1 MKGHGNMKG
10 GEKDV
15 MKMISEEKI
24 NLQNMLRSLR
34 NIERLQHDPLSNL
47 CKIKQE
53 VVKIEKMLKQSKLND
68 FVKENIERHI
78 GDVKSKIPEWEKNI
92 KKTFGQKLENEL
104 RKAGFELKGHY
115 PLLKVSFYTLE
126 VDLENFKVLIWY
138 GPQQEKLETCKL
150 VPEEIVKKLRVIQ
163 DKITQRHFN
172 DNEFLSKV
180 YEAYKISVYRQ
191 NKKLGD
197 QISISDILLEYVFL
211 IQDKKFRANPTKYN
225 YKEYGRVFF
234 SYDLYRLKKRKL
246 GDKELSLINATRAY
260 TRRKSD
266 FLWIPSNEKG
276 DGSYISHIKFKEVKS

>member
-1 MKGHGNMKG
+1 MY
-10 GEKDV
+10 
-15 MKMISEEKI
+15 EKI
-24 NLQNMLRSLR
+24 TKILSKEKSNIQNLLRTIK
-34 NIERLQHDPLSNL
+34 NIDKYQDDPISNL
-47 CKIKQE
+47 YKIKHE
-53 VVKIEKMLKQSKLND
+53 VVKIEKMLKQSKLDD
-68 FVKENIERHI
+68 FVKENIEQHI
-78 GDVKSKIPEWEKNI
+78 RDIKSKIPEWEENV
-92 KKTFGQKLENEL
+92 KKTFGQNLENEL

-180 YEAYKISVYRQ
+180 YDAYKISVYRQ

-225 YKEYGRVFF
+225 YKEYGRVLF

-246 GDKELSLINATRAY
+246 EDKELSLITATRAY

-276 DGSYISHIKFKEVKS
+276 DGNYISHIKFKEVKS

>member
-68 FVKENIERHI
+68 FVKENIKQHI

-180 YEAYKISVYRQ
+180 YEAYRISVYRQ

-246 GDKELSLINATRAY
+246 GDKELSLITATRAY

>member
-1 MKGHGNMKG
+1 MDETITKTLSK
-10 GEKDV
+10 EKSNIQD
-15 MKMISEEKI
+15 
-24 NLQNMLRSLR
+24 LLRTIK
-34 NIERLQHDPLSNL
+34 NIDKYQDDPISNL
-47 CKIKQE
+47 YKIKHE
-53 VVKIEKMLKQSKLND
+53 VVKIEKILKQSKLDD
-68 FVKENIERHI
+68 FVKENIEQRI
-78 GDVKSKIPEWEKNI
+78 GGIKSKIPEWEENA
-92 KKTFGQKLENEL
+92 KKTFGQNLENEL
-104 RKAGFELKGHY
+104 RKVGFELRGHY

-126 VDLENFKVLIWY
+126 VDLESFKVLIWY

-150 VPEEIVKKLRVIQ
+150 IPEEIIKKLRVIQ
-163 DKITQRHFN
+163 NKITQRHFN

-180 YEAYKISVYRQ
+180 YEAYRISVYRQ

-246 GDKELSLINATRAY
+246 GDKELSLITATRAY

-276 DGSYISHIKFKEVKS
+276 DGSYISHIKFREVKS